1 LRGAVKLLLIFRR
14 ETVASLEPDD
24 NTNRD
29 ERANR
34 ERGQEWQLI
43 ALAEFHVWR
52 VTERLLTA
60 TRQMGAGVDE
70 TAVLVNFQMNVG
82 PIRAAGIPG

>member
-34 ERGQEWQLI
+34 EHGQECQLI
-43 ALAEFHVWR
+43 ALAEIRVWR

-60 TRQMGAGVDE
+60 ARQMGAGVDE
-70 TAVLVNFQMNVG
+70 TAVLVNLQMNVG